1 MTESEFSVKAQY
13 SKSNRSICKICHK
26 KIGKGS
32 LRLALSDMTLVWN
45 HCGCFFKKYTLPNV
59 EEIDGFATLRLE
71 DQEKIR
77 KYIAA
82 DIENAASEYV
92 EETEHLDQDQD
103 DLLISYVQKD
113 CEKCTKCQQDIH
125 QGELYVGRTSY
136 KPQNGSMSA
145 PSNTT
150 DFYHPQCFRSACNTL
165 KIENSIESI
174 KGFYNL
180 NKIDQSKLAELLRS
194 DVSIRKLF
202 IDIYFNT
209 CQHRGVTNG
218 KDKRKQDTDDDQV
231 SKKPKVDKEI
241 YKRMTLK
248 EQTELLW
255 NIYDNLRRECTREVM
270 EKMLL
275 FNKQYAPVDETTLY
289 RCCVDGMAFGALK
302 CCPVCTE
309 GQLYFDYKIQ
319 CYTCLRAGDD
329 SSCQYT
335 TQKPERIPWKIPEE
349 RYIQSSFLKQFK
361 FEPYE
366 RIFFNAGTTNQTGLK
381 VRSWTILRKDIIKK
395 KPLANFHFA
404 IIGNSNQNQMKKEI
418 EEFGGKI
425 DEKIS
430 RNTDLCISSHVEMIR
445 NKDKVQQA
453 QALNLPVVNESFI
466 TAVTNGDLKNVAMK
480 HNIASWTDGKGINI
494 KRDASDQVSTS
505 IIKVMEKTT
514 VDPLS
519 RLDDG
524 YHIIADANGN
534 IYSTVLEA
542 KHDTSDICSFYKIQ
556 ALERHD
562 SLICC
567 LIVITNIKHQLN
579 DKIDVIVEDGYSKE
593 EVKMAFDEKYFELT
607 GNRFETS
614 VNFKK
619 KAGKMYPL
627 DTTNIYAK
635 DQEIQKYNQIIK
647 TKSNKLESNVTKLM
661 KLIFDIKLMKNAIID
676 FKIDVDKN
684 SIGDLTKQR
693 IEDASQWLDTLETM
707 VLEKEKKR
715 EIKKAKN
722 EFTNL
727 IALDLDL
734 SSNFYHDNVNIIR
747 ATKYDLEDLLDIVFT
762 YNLMKQVIYVM
773 KDPLHMLYKSLKTD
787 IEPLQHESN
796 TFKIIRK
803 YAENSRNHPYSNY
816 FKLKIEEVFKINRHD
831 DDEKF
836 QSHSSYSNRML
847 LWHGS
852 RTVNSA
858 SLLSRGMRFYPPK
871 TSSKRSYMYGK
882 GVYLTDIMW
891 KSAMQCQAS
900 FAYPTGLLLLC
911 EVALGSMHELK
922 NYKDMARPVLPKN
935 THSFKR
941 IGDVA
946 PDPSGNHVL
955 ENGIIVPLG
964 EIKGVETGTKCNEYV
979 VYDVRQ
985 VRIRYMV
992 QVKFNFTDVSLD

>member
-136 KPQNGSMSA
+136 KPQNGSMST

-349 RYIQSSFLKQFK
+349 RYIQSSFLK
-361 FEPYE
+361 
-366 RIFFNAGTTNQTGLK
+366 
-381 VRSWTILRKDIIKK
+381 DIIKK

-494 KRDASDQVSTS
+494 KRDASG
-505 IIKVMEKTT
+505 
-514 VDPLS
+514 
-519 RLDDG
+519 LDDG

-762 YNLMKQVIYVM
+762 YNLMKQVVYVM

-882 GVYLTDIMW
+882 GVYLT
-891 KSAMQCQAS
+891 
-900 FAYPTGLLLLC
+900 G
-911 EVALGSMHELK
+911 
-922 NYKDMARPVLPKN
+922 
-935 THSFKR
+935 

-964 EIKGVETGTKCNEYV
+964 EIKGVETGTKCNEYP
-979 VYDVRQ
+979 
-985 VRIRYMV
+985 
-992 QVKFNFTDVSLD
+992 